1 MVIFGYKRSQMKS
14 NLTLV
19 SSLFLLQ
26 GTLTAQ
32 TLTQANSAPV
42 PGDAYTVQR
51 GSYVEQGPPGTAQT
65 WDHSDLVSLGATS
78 FAYVTPAS
86 TGVSSSFPGSTV
98 ALPIPGVPGS
108 YVFYNS
114 ASTGLFQ
121 LGARQTGT
129 TLFYNNAETLFP
141 FPCSYGTTWTDE
153 FGSNYTSGGQSAVR
167 TGTITG
173 EADGTGTLILPF
185 GTIQNVI
192 RIHVVENSEDVLS
205 SVPYFTYA
213 SDHYVYYKPGFHG
226 PIFGIYQTTSAT
238 FGTPSE
244 VNYTQWVDG
253 ADVSVQDLL
262 NNSIGID
269 VFPVPAT
276 DELNVLFSSQGGAVD
291 LQVMDAQGRIVH
303 HETRAA
309 SLGVD
314 RQVLDVHALSSGV
327 YHLRITARNGDQGL
341 RRFVV
346 E

>member
-1 MVIFGYKRSQMKS
+1 MKS
-14 NLTLV
+14 NVTLV
-19 SSLFLLQ
+19 LSFFLLR
-26 GTLTAQ
+26 GALPAQ

-42 PGDAYTVQR
+42 PGDSYTVQR
-51 GSYVEQGPPGTAQT
+51 GSYVEQGNAGTSQT

-78 FAYVTPAS
+78 FTYVTPAS

-98 ALPIPGVPGS
+98 ALPVPGIPGS

-114 ASTGLFQ
+114 ASTGFFQ

-141 FPCSYGTTWTDE
+141 YPCSYGTTWTDD

-167 TGTITG
+167 TGTING

-185 GTIQNVI
+185 GTVENVI
-192 RIHVVENSEDVLS
+192 RIHVVEFSEDVLS
-205 SVPYFTYA
+205 GVPYFTYA
-213 SDHYVYYKPGFHG
+213 SDHYVFYKPGFRG
-226 PIFGIYQTTSAT
+226 PILGIYQTTSAT
-238 FGTPSE
+238 FGTPTE

-262 NNSIGID
+262 DNSIGID

-276 DELNVLFSSQGGAVD
+276 NELNVLFSSQGGAVD
-291 LQVMDAQGRIVH
+291 FTVMDAQGRIVH
-303 HETRAA
+303 QENRGA
-309 SLGVD
+309 SSGVD
-314 RQVLDVHALSSGV
+314 RQVLDVRTLSSGV

>member
-1 MVIFGYKRSQMKS
+1 MNN

-19 SSLFLLQ
+19 TSFFLLQ

-42 PGDAYTVQR
+42 PGDSFTVQR
-51 GSYVEQGPPGTAQT
+51 GSYVEQGPAGTAQT
-65 WDHSDLVSLGATS
+65 WDHSDLVSLGASS

-86 TGVSSSFPGSTV
+86 TGVASSFPGATV
-98 ALPIPGVPGS
+98 ALPVNGVPGS

-114 ASTGLFQ
+114 ASNGLFQ

-141 FPCSYGTTWTDE
+141 YPCSYGTTWTDE
-153 FGSNYTSGGQSAVR
+153 FGSNYTTGGQPAVR

-185 GTIQNVI
+185 GTVSNVI
-192 RIHVVENSEDVLS
+192 RIHIVENSEDVLS
-205 SVPYFTYA
+205 SVPYYTFA
-213 SDHYVYYKPGFHG
+213 SDHYVYLKPGFHG

-238 FGTPSE
+238 FGNPAE
-244 VNYTQWVDG
+244 LNYTQWVDA
-253 ADVSVQDLL
+253 ADVSVQDLMK
-262 NNSIGID
+262 NSIGID
-269 VFPVPAT
+269 VFPVPAN
-276 DELNVLFSSQGGAVD
+276 DALNVVFSSQGGAVD

-303 HETRAA
+303 QETRAA
-309 SLGVD
+309 IIGID
-314 RQVLDVHALSSGV
+314 RQVLDVKTLSSGV
-327 YHLRITARNGDQGL
+327 YHLRILAPNGDQGV